1 MDELERLAGVG
12 PLGAPKTVEM
22 DSVERLMS
30 KGHPA
35 VLLRSAEVR
44 CPPQKGLAATY
55 FGAQTWAE
63 RAFRE
68 RIHAEKHCL
77 KPLKAF
83 TTSEHA

>member
-12 PLGAPKTVEM
+12 PSGAPKTVEM

-44 CPPQKGLAATY
+44 CPPQKALPPLISEPRRGPSELS
-55 FGAQTWAE
+55 G
-63 RAFRE
+63 RE
-68 RIHAEKHCL
+68 SMPKSIV
-77 KPLKAF
+77 
-83 TTSEHA
+83 